1 MSVIRRQRANGA
13 LTAKQAT
20 NAIDDLWN
28 LPIEIYPTAPL
39 LRRGWELR
47 DNATVYDACYVALAE
62 ALDCPLATADQR
74 LANASGT
81 RCRFDIV

>member
-47 DNATVYDACYVALAE
+47 DNATV
-62 ALDCPLATADQR
+62 
-74 LANASGT
+74 
-81 RCRFDIV
+81 